1 MSALTFSSQIHGIQ
15 QTSMLFILI
24 IKIPGGFDILLKT
37 VSYIMSYPSGII
49 FIYICLY
56 LFVPITYTITFDRLR
71 ILMSLLYDTHYLLRV
86 SLDIICLSNIKFVIY
101 SLFNLSLSVS
111 WGSGYSGVFPPP
123 SAVSVLSY
131 FHLHI
136 V

>member
-56 LFVPITYTITFDRLR
+56 LFVPTAYTITFDRLR
-71 ILMSLLYDTHYLLRV
+71 ILKSLLYDTHYLLRV
-86 SLDIICLSNIKFVIY
+86 SLDIICLSDVKFIIY
-101 SLFNLSLSVS
+101 RLFNFICLFFILHVTCNFILDCF
-111 WGSGYSGVFPPP
+111 FP
-123 SAVSVLSY
+123 
-131 FHLHI
+131 
-136 V
+136 

>member
-49 FIYICLY
+49 FIYIYLY

-71 ILMSLLYDTHYLLRV
+71 ILISLLYDTHYLLRV

-101 SLFNLSLSVS
+101 SLFNFIYLFLI
-111 WGSGYSGVFPPP
+111 
-123 SAVSVLSY
+123 
-131 FHLHI
+131 LHFACDFI
-136 V
+136 FNCFSP